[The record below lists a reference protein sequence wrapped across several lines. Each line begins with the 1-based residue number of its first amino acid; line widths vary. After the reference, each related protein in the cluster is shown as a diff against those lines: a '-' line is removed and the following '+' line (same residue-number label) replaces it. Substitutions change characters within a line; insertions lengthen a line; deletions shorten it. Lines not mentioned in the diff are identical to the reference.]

1 MNSKRPPFT
10 VTESEG
16 DGGRGRGFRGGG
28 HLISE
33 FKTLAHM
40 SITPDSII
48 SHAIFTGGLKV
59 CKCVHSPTCLY
70 LATPTKLRISHGAE
84 SGKLTTGLWKS
95 ASETR
100 HALNLPVTRLSYSAS
115 TQTLTLRVY
124 RVPLLLWSIDR
135 RSTERIKSTVYT
147 PRRHPDLK
155 SQGLVNTYKGRSRS
169 TGVPVSESPCTR
181 QGVLH
186 RLRGSRR
193 IQTFSPNVYDFKKK
207 KKKQGCFLIYE
218 WICSES
224 AWEMRFDKWRSIQ
237 NLHMIK
243 SFIQIFIWSWYSI
256 FEIRRR
262 VITRPQ

>member
-1 MNSKRPPFT
+1 M
-10 VTESEG
+10 EE
-16 DGGRGRGFRGGG
+16 GGG
-28 HLISE
+28 ASGGAVIWYQSSKHSPTCQSLQI
-33 FKTLAHM
+33 HM
-40 SITPDSII
+40 SII

-100 HALNLPVTRLSYSAS
+100 HALNLPVTRLSYCGVSAS

-155 SQGLVNTYKGRSRS
+155 SQRLVNTYKGRSRS

-207 KKKQGCFLIYE
+207 KKSRDAFWFTNEFAQNPRE
-218 WICSES
+218 
-224 AWEMRFDKWRSIQ
+224 KWGST
-237 NLHMIK
+237 NDEASK
-243 SFIQIFIWSWYSI
+243 TFIWSNLSFKSSYDRDIVFSK
-256 FEIRRR
+256 
-262 VITRPQ
+262 

>member
-1 MNSKRPPFT
+1 M
-10 VTESEG
+10 
-16 DGGRGRGFRGGG
+16 
-28 HLISE
+28 
-33 FKTLAHM
+33 
-40 SITPDSII
+40 SII

-243 SFIQIFIWSWYSI
+243 SFIQIFKWSWYSI

>member
-1 MNSKRPPFT
+1 M
-10 VTESEG
+10 
-16 DGGRGRGFRGGG
+16 
-28 HLISE
+28 
-33 FKTLAHM
+33 
-40 SITPDSII
+40 SII
-48 SHAIFTGGLKV
+48 SHAIFTEGLKV

-100 HALNLPVTRLSYSAS
+100 HALNLPVTRLSYCGVSAS

-243 SFIQIFIWSWYSI
+243 SLIQIFIWSWYSI

>member
-1 MNSKRPPFT
+1 M
-10 VTESEG
+10 EE
-16 DGGRGRGFRGGG
+16 GGG
-28 HLISE
+28 ASGGAVIWYQSSKHSPTCQSLQI
-33 FKTLAHM
+33 HM
-40 SITPDSII
+40 SII

-100 HALNLPVTRLSYSAS
+100 HALNLPVTRLSYCGVSAS

-243 SFIQIFIWSWYSI
+243 SFIQIFKWSWYSI
-256 FEIRRR
+256 LEIRRR